1 MRSLPS
7 PSCCWAS
14 RSFAGVFASGPSSLD
29 QRVGLRYAMT
39 GLDLAETGSYIAHHL
54 ALAGRSDTLFS
65 SDAVALVHQVS
76 RGLPRMINNL
86 CVQSLV
92 ATFAANKAVVDES
105 AARAAVSEVSSE

>member
-1 MRSLPS
+1 MLGIRVAVFYTELRSRLLAPPS
-7 PSCCWAS
+7 KPTSLRHPKSC
-14 RSFAGVFASGPSSLD
+14 
-29 QRVGLRYAMT
+29 
-39 GLDLAETGSYIAHHL
+39 
-54 ALAGRSDTLFS
+54 AGRCTS
-65 SDAVALVHQVS
+65 HQVS